1 MEKNR
6 LSIQAKYLSL
16 SAVLFFAPFIQLNI
30 KRDHKQR
37 SNEEKSFIHSR
48 CNIWNIS
55 WTLLLLILWL
65 TRLSKWIGLSIL
77 IFFAELLWYLLLF
90 ILTIGSSLVL
100 SWETIQALKIEQ
112 SPLQK
117 KQMMF
122 TFLPIYNDRI
132 WFSRKQ
138 FEKPY
143 WRNKEAQL
151 WRFFIFLAFL
161 LSPSILLGET
171 IILLLLMRVGFLF
184 FNYDIIS
191 QEQKVRLHHLFK
203 IYPEESISFLFV
215 QVQKFFNSKSSEK
228 LPDHHQHNYNLWI
241 TKKGEIINF
250 LSYIILLGLFCFWI
264 WYEWLRWKSIL
275 LLRILIR
282 FLILKKNQL
291 PIPKVPIIAE
301 YTTSWSDF

>member
-6 LSIQAKYLSL
+6 LSIQTKYLSL
-16 SAVLFFAPFIQLNI
+16 SAVLFFSPFVYLSLKKDTRQL
-30 KRDHKQR
+30 
-37 SNEEKSFIHSR
+37 SNEEKNFIF
-48 CNIWNIS
+48 S
-55 WTLLLLILWL
+55 WCKVWICSWVLLFLILWL
-65 TRLSKWIGLSIL
+65 LGLSKCIDLSIL
-77 IFFAELLWYLLLF
+77 IVFAELLGYLLLVF
-90 ILTIGSSLVL
+90 LGIGSSLVL
-100 SWETIQALKIEQ
+100 SGEVFQALKIEQ
-112 SPLQK
+112 IPLQK
-117 KQMMF
+117 KQMLLS
-122 TFLPIYNDRI
+122 FLPIYSDRA
-132 WFSRKQ
+132 WFSKKQ

-143 WRNKEAQL
+143 RWSKEAQL
-151 WRFFIFLAFL
+151 RRFFIFLALF

-264 WYEWLRWKSIL
+264 WYGNLRWKGIL
-275 LLRILIR
+275 LVRILIR
-282 FLILKKNQL
+282 FLILKKNKL
-291 PIPKVPIIAE
+291 PIRKVPIIAE